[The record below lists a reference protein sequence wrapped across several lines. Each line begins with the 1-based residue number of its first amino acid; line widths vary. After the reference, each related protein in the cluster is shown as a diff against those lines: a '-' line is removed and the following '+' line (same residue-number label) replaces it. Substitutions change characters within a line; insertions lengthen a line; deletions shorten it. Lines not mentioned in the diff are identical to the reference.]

1 MSDWFII
8 LLLPLAAWSGWWVA
22 MRKEARNLRADRS
35 RAAYF
40 EGVGF
45 LLNDQTDR
53 AVDAFIHMADL
64 DQQALDNQLTLG
76 SLFRKRGELDR
87 ALHLHRQLYHHTN
100 LDETQRFAV
109 LYELAEDYAAAGMYT
124 QAQTFF
130 EQLLL
135 QEAYEQA
142 VILHLVRIC
151 ERTGQWE
158 TAIRLSERWQ
168 QKGFGIR
175 NKEIAHYYCE
185 LAQQCNSNTDKDN
198 IVAAGYLQQALHA
211 DRGCVRAHKLQGQR
225 LLNQAEYINAIHSLQ
240 SVGDYTLSLLP
251 DVLPELAQ
259 AYTAVN
265 RSEEYLQWLKNIE
278 SKEINIRLTL
288 ALVAVLAEQST
299 EEALSLLQKRLEKN
313 HSPLLLA
320 AYLRYQNDFQ
330 TLYELIGQYIT
341 PNTVYQCDECGFRQ
355 QRLIWHCPSCF
366 AWSSFR
372 PVIELKVEQR

>member
-87 ALHLHRQLYHHTN
+87 ALHLHRQLYHHSN
-100 LDETQRFAV
+100 LEQNQRLAV

-135 QEAYEQA
+135 HESYEKS
-142 VILHLVRIC
+142 VILPLVRIC

-158 TAIRLSERWQ
+158 TAIELSKRWQ
-168 QKGFGIR
+168 QKGFGMR

-185 LAQQCNSNTDKDN
+185 LAQQCVNNTDEQN
-198 IVAAGYLQQALHA
+198 MMAGQYLQQALRA
-211 DRGCVRAHKLQGQR
+211 DRGCIRAHKLQGQR
-225 LLNQAEYINAIHSLQ
+225 LLGQAEYINAIHSLQ
-240 SVGDYTLSLLP
+240 SVGDYTLALLP
-251 DVLPELAQ
+251 DVLPALAQ
-259 AYTAVN
+259 AYTALN
-265 RSEEYLQWLKNIE
+265 RSEEYLQWLEDIE
-278 SKEINIRLTL
+278 AKEVNVRLTL
-288 ALVAVLAEQST
+288 ALVSLLAEHSK
-299 EEALSLLQKRLEKN
+299 EKALALLQKRLEQN

-320 AYLRYQNDFQ
+320 AYLQHKSDLQ
-330 TLYELIGQYIT
+330 TLYALIGQFIA